1 MKKNTLY
8 VGVTYLVV
16 GILLILFGVLGPKVP
31 FENFIWGMGGS
42 CIGPGA
48 VLIYKYLYW
57 SKPENSSEYEKKLK
71 LEEINRNDER
81 KIMLRDKSGR
91 ITYIITLVI
100 LLIINIVFSL
110 MNVDRFVLVTLWSL
124 LLFMYVGGIII
135 FNILSKKL

>member
-8 VGVTYLVV
+8 IGIAYLVG
-16 GILLILFGVLGPKVP
+16 GILLILFGIFGPQVP

-42 CIGPGA
+42 CIGPGII
-48 VLIYKYLYW
+48 LIYKYLYW
-57 SKPENSSEYEKKLK
+57 SKPENSSEYEKRIQ
-71 LEEINRNDER
+71 LEQINRNDER

-100 LLIINIVFSL
+100 LLVINIVFSF
-110 MNVDRFVLVTLWSL
+110 MNVDIFVLVTLWSL
-124 LLFMYVGGIII
+124 LIFMYVGGIII